1 MRRGLIVAIVAA
13 AALIAGCGSS
23 KSSSAPPS
31 PVATALSYIPANSPF
46 VITAATTANPGGQAL
61 VNRLPNLALAETA
74 LFAKLRQVGI
84 DYNADIRPLFG
95 NPIAGGLVL
104 QGASGKPN
112 QFIAAWVT
120 KDASKLDA
128 LIKKLEPGLQK
139 VGTRDGAT
147 VYSLGEL
154 AVATD
159 DATVVFASTQPD
171 LNAAL
176 DRHAHGGGITP
187 DDYSKAFMGLAQN
200 SRLQV
205 FGSLTQV
212 LSMPSAAK
220 AQSVPWVA
228 ALRGYAA
235 SINETAAGLM
245 FQYRLDTSG
254 RPLSDSDLPIASGS
268 TAPNF
273 AGAAPIVAA
282 VRNPAQIFTFAENA
296 ERATN
301 PAEYQRFLRR
311 QAAVRSKTGVDLT
324 SLIKLATGDL
334 IIDSD
339 THTTIGR
346 VQVSDPAAA
355 KTTMAKLAT
364 HPTALSRTPPTIKRL
379 PGGFY
384 AIKSPHSK
392 AITVGVVGNQLVVG
406 QATPAQLRSFAV
418 APPVPAT
425 GAQGAVAFKIALADV
440 VRLASKRRLTGV
452 AATVVNM
459 FGDLTGWAAASTSP
473 SQLTGNATLTV
484 K

>member
-1 MRRGLIVAIVAA
+1 VRRALIVAVVAA
-13 AALIAGCGSS
+13 AALVAGCGSS
-23 KSSSAPPS
+23 KSSSAGPT
-31 PVATALSYIPANSPF
+31 PVGTALSYVPANSPF
-46 VITAATTANPGGQAL
+46 VITAATTSNSGGQAL
-61 VNRLPNLALAETA
+61 INRVPNLALAETA
-74 LFAKLRQVGI
+74 LFAKLRQLGI

-95 NPIAGGLVL
+95 NPIVGGLVL
-104 QGASGKPN
+104 RGANGAPN
-112 QFIAAWVT
+112 QFVAAWVT
-120 KDASKLDA
+120 KDQSKLDA
-128 LIKKLEPGLQK
+128 LLKKLEPGLQK
-139 VGTRDGAT
+139 QGTRDGAT
-147 VYSLGEL
+147 VYSLGQL
-154 AVATD
+154 ALATD
-159 DATVVFASTQPD
+159 GATVVFASTQPE

-176 DRHAHGGGITP
+176 DRHAHGGGVTA
-187 DDYSKAFMGLAQN
+187 DDYATAFKGLSDN
-200 SRLQV
+200 GRLQV
-205 FGSLTQV
+205 FGTLTQV

-235 SINETAAGLM
+235 SINESSSGLT
-245 FQYRLDTSG
+245 FDYRLDTTGKS
-254 RPLSDSDLPIASGS
+254 LSESDLPIAGGS

-282 VRNPAQIFTFAENA
+282 VRDPAQIFTFAENA

-301 PAEYQRFLRR
+301 PAQYQRFLKR

-355 KTTMAKLAT
+355 RTTIAKLAA
-364 HPTALSRTPPTIKRL
+364 HPNAISRTPPKITRL

-392 AITVGVVGNQLVVG
+392 AVTVGVVGNQLVAG
-406 QATPAQLRSFAV
+406 QTTPAQLRSFAV

-440 VRLASKRRLTGV
+440 VRLASKQPLTGIG
-452 AATVVNM
+452 ATVVKM
-459 FGDLTGWAAASTSP
+459 LGDLTGWASASTS
-473 SQLTGNATLTV
+473 QLKGNATLTV

>member
-1 MRRGLIVAIVAA
+1 VRRALILAIVAA
-13 AALIAGCGSS
+13 AALVAGCGSS
-23 KSSSAPPS
+23 KTSAPPS
-31 PVATALSYIPANSPF
+31 PVATALSYVPANSPF

-61 VNRLPNLALAETA
+61 VNRVPNLALAETA

-84 DYNADIRPLFG
+84 DYNADLKPLFG
-95 NPIAGGLVL
+95 NPIVGGLVL
-104 QGASGKPN
+104 KGASGKPN

-128 LIKKLEPGLQK
+128 LLKKLEPGLRK

-154 AVATD
+154 ALATD
-159 DATVVFASTQPD
+159 DATVVFASTQAD

-176 DRHAHGGGITP
+176 DRHANGGGITP
-187 DDYSKAFMGLAQN
+187 DDYAKAFTGLAQN
-200 SRLQV
+200 GRLQV

-235 SINETAAGLM
+235 SINESTAGLT
-245 FQYRLDTSG
+245 FHYRLDTSG
-254 RPLSDSDLPIASGS
+254 RSLSESDLPIASGS
-268 TAPNF
+268 TAPSF

-301 PAEYQRFLRR
+301 PAEYQRFLKR
-311 QAAVRSKTGVDLT
+311 QAAVRSKTGADLT

-355 KTTMAKLAT
+355 RATMAKLAT
-364 HPTALSRTPPTIKRL
+364 HPAALSRKPPTIKRL

-392 AITVGVVGNQLVVG
+392 AVTVGVVGNQLVAG
-406 QATPAQLRSFAV
+406 QATPSQLRSFAV

-440 VRLASKRRLTGV
+440 IRLASKRPLTGV
-452 AATVVNM
+452 AGTVVNM
-459 FGDLTGWAAASTSP
+459 LGDLAGWTAASP
-473 SQLTGNATLTV
+473 SQLNGSATLTI

>member
-1 MRRGLIVAIVAA
+1 VRRALILAIVAA
-13 AALIAGCGSS
+13 AVLVAGCGSS

-31 PVATALSYIPANSPF
+31 PVATALSYVPANSPF
-46 VITAATTANPGGQAL
+46 VLTAATTSNAGGQAL

-74 LFAKLRQVGI
+74 AFARLRQLGI
-84 DYNADIRPLFG
+84 DYNADVRPLFG

-104 QGASGKPN
+104 HGANGAPN
-112 QFIAAWVT
+112 QFVAAWVT
-120 KDASKLDA
+120 KDQSKLQA
-128 LIKKLEPGLQK
+128 LLKKLEPGLQK
-139 VGTRDGAT
+139 QGTRDGAT

-154 AVATD
+154 ALATD
-159 DATVVFASTQPD
+159 DATVVFASTQPE

-187 DDYSKAFMGLAQN
+187 DDYSKAFTGLPPN
-200 SRLQV
+200 GRLQV
-205 FGSLTQV
+205 FGTLTQV

-235 SINETAAGLM
+235 SISESSAGLT
-245 FQYRLDTSG
+245 FQYRLDTTG
-254 RPLSDSDLPIASGS
+254 RSLSESDLPIASGS

-273 AGAAPIVAA
+273 AGAAPVVAA

-296 ERATN
+296 ERVTN
-301 PAEYQRFLRR
+301 PAQYQRFLKR

-334 IIDSD
+334 IVDSD

-346 VQVSDPAAA
+346 VQVSDPATA
-355 KTTMAKLAT
+355 KTTIAKLAA
-364 HPTALSRTPPTIKRL
+364 HPTAISRTPPTIKRL

-392 AITVGVVGNQLVVG
+392 AVTVGVVGNQLVAG
-406 QATPAQLRSFAV
+406 QATPSQLRSFAV
-418 APPVPAT
+418 APPAPAT

-440 VRLASKRRLTGV
+440 IRLASKRPLTGIG
-452 AATVVNM
+452 ATVIKM
-459 FGDLTGWAAASTSP
+459 LGDLTGWAAASP

>member
-1 MRRGLIVAIVAA
+1 VRRALILAIVAA
-13 AALIAGCGSS
+13 TVLVAGCGSS
-23 KSSSAPPS
+23 KSLSAPPS

-46 VITAATTANPGGQAL
+46 VLTAATTSNPGGQAL
-61 VNRLPNLALAETA
+61 VNRVPNLALAETA

-84 DYNADIRPLFG
+84 DYNADVRPLFG
-95 NPIAGGLVL
+95 NPIAGGLEL

-120 KDASKLDA
+120 KDASKLNA
-128 LIKKLEPGLQK
+128 LIKKLQPGLQQT
-139 VGTRDGAT
+139 GTRDGAT
-147 VYSLGEL
+147 VYSLGGL
-154 AVATD
+154 ALATD
-159 DATVVFASTQPD
+159 DATVVFASTPAD

-187 DDYSKAFMGLAQN
+187 DDYSKAFTGLAQN
-200 SRLQV
+200 GRLQV

-220 AQSVPWVA
+220 AKSVPWVA

-235 SINETAAGLM
+235 SISESSAGLT
-245 FQYRLDTSG
+245 FQYRLDTTG
-254 RPLSDSDLPIASGS
+254 RSLSESDLPIASGS

-296 ERATN
+296 ERVTN
-301 PAEYQRFLRR
+301 PAQYQRFIKR

-334 IIDSD
+334 IVDSD

-346 VQVSDPAAA
+346 VQVSDPATA
-355 KTTMAKLAT
+355 KTTIAQLAA
-364 HPTALSRTPPTIKRL
+364 HPTAISRTPPTIKRM

-392 AITVGVVGNQLVVG
+392 AVTVGVVGNQLVAG

-418 APPVPAT
+418 APPAPAT

-440 VRLASKRRLTGV
+440 IRLASKRPLTGIG
-452 AATVVNM
+452 ATVIKM
-459 FGDLTGWAAASTSP
+459 LGDLTGWAAASP

>member
-1 MRRGLIVAIVAA
+1 VRRALILAIVAA
-13 AALIAGCGSS
+13 AVLVAGCGSS
-23 KSSSAPPS
+23 RSSSAPRS

-46 VITAATTANPGGQAL
+46 VLTAATTSNPGGQAL
-61 VNRLPNLALAETA
+61 VNRLPDLALAETA
-74 LFAKLRQVGI
+74 LFARLRQLGI
-84 DYNADIRPLFG
+84 DYNADVRPLFG
-95 NPIAGGLVL
+95 NPIVGGLVL
-104 QGASGKPN
+104 HGANGAPN
-112 QFIAAWVT
+112 QFVAAWVT
-120 KDASKLDA
+120 KDQSKLEA
-128 LIKKLEPGLQK
+128 LLKKLEPGLQK
-139 VGTRDGAT
+139 LGTRDGAT

-154 AVATD
+154 ALATD
-159 DATVVFASTQPD
+159 DATVVFASTQPE

-176 DRHAHGGGITP
+176 DRQAHGGGITP
-187 DDYSKAFMGLAQN
+187 NDYSKAFTGLPQN
-200 SRLQV
+200 GRLQV
-205 FGSLTQV
+205 FGSLSQV

-235 SINETAAGLM
+235 SISESSAGLT
-245 FQYRLDTSG
+245 FQYRLDTTG
-254 RPLSDSDLPIASGS
+254 RSLSESDLPIASGS

-296 ERATN
+296 ERVTN
-301 PAEYQRFLRR
+301 PAQYQRFIKR

-334 IIDSD
+334 IVDSD

-346 VQVSDPAAA
+346 VQVSDPATA
-355 KTTMAKLAT
+355 KTTIAKLAA
-364 HPTALSRTPPTIKRL
+364 HPTAISRIPPTIKRL

-384 AIKSPHSK
+384 TIKSPHSK
-392 AITVGVVGNQLVVG
+392 AVTVGVVGNQLVAG

-418 APPVPAT
+418 APPAPAT

-440 VRLASKRRLTGV
+440 IRLASKRPLTGIG
-452 AATVVNM
+452 ATVLKM
-459 FGDLTGWAAASTSP
+459 LGDLTGWAAASP